1 VIKKPFLEPAFMYAQ
16 DGSHLVMGLL
26 VICYLSNIRTSAS
39 HVVLLQM
46 GGILGQEKDSIKFL
60 YFFYYI

>member
-1 VIKKPFLEPAFMYAQ
+1 MYAQ
-16 DGSHLVMGLL
+16 DGSHLVVGLL